1 MAILSNKLT
10 KGSPRIKTK
19 KKKEEKENVQRQQQK
34 NEKSVKISEYVNK
47 VGGIE
52 FGL

>member
-19 KKKEEKENVQRQQQK
+19 KKKGRKRK
-34 NEKSVKISEYVNK
+34 C
-47 VGGIE
+47 IE
-52 FGL
+52 IAAKK